1 VSTATEIQALL
12 RQTEALLRWLGKPPT
27 VITVSRS
34 SRDDYCPPYQV
45 EEIQEG
51 LLGLLHTQ
59 YRNLTI
65 TKGYLDSEE
74 DD

>member
-1 VSTATEIQALL
+1 MVS
-12 RQTEALLRWLGKPPT
+12 RWLGKPPT

-34 SRDDYCPPYQV
+34 SRDDYCPPYQVVPENPQNMIDLFQV

-65 TKGYLDSEE
+65 TKGYLDSEGE
-74 DD
+74 E